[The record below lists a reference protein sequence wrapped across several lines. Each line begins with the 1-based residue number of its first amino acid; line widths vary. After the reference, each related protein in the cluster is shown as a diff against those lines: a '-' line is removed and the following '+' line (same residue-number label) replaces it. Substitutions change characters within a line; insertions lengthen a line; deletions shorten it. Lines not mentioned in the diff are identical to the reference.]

1 MKKKLFA
8 VLLVLTML
16 VSVIAGCTDT
26 GDKTDATTTAKPDDS
41 KATTTTTAA
50 PVTTEDV
57 ELVVWESTLG
67 PDEWVM
73 QAGEAFTA
81 LYPNITIKYVNVEL
95 GDSTSAIALDGPAG
109 VGPDLFAAPHDKLG
123 ELVVGGHV
131 LATSDPDAVA
141 DAVLGACSSAITY
154 DGVMYGYPTSAE
166 TYALYYNKDLIS
178 EDELPATWSDM
189 YEWTKT
195 FNEANPDK
203 YGFVM
208 DVTSMYYTILFTTK
222 GGNRLF
228 GESGADVSSS
238 YLNTADAVAGME
250 EFQKMREVLPLASA
264 DCGTDTAD
272 GAFAAG
278 TAAMHI
284 SGPWNITNFT
294 DAGINFG
301 IAPLPA
307 LTGET
312 TPSASFSGTRV
323 MFVSAYSE
331 HPAEAEMFAKFL
343 ISEEMQLL
351 RYTITGALPSI
362 DIAVDSEFAQG
373 FIAQLDYAFPM
384 PSVPQMSAFWDA
396 AGSASSNIW
405 DGADV
410 QAELDAL
417 DNVIVS
423 YTAE

>member
-1 MKKKLFA
+1 MKKKLLA
-8 VLLVLTML
+8 VMLALALLG
-16 VSVIAGCTDT
+16 SVITGCNSDGDT
-26 GDKTDATTTAKPDDS
+26 ETTTKKGDDS
-41 KATTTTTAA
+41 VATTTTTA

-57 ELVVWESTLG
+57 ELVVWESALG

-131 LATSDPDAVA
+131 LATSDADAVA

-178 EDELPATWSDM
+178 EDELPTTWSEM

-195 FNEANPDK
+195 FNAANPDK
-203 YGFVM
+203 YGFIM
-208 DVTSMYYTILFTTK
+208 DVSNIYYTILFTTK

-228 GESGADVSSS
+228 GEGGADVSSS
-238 YLNTADAVAGME
+238 YLNTADAVAGVK

-264 DCGTDTAD
+264 DCNTASAD
-272 GAFAAG
+272 GSFAAG
-278 TAAMHI
+278 DAAMHI
-284 SGPWNITNFT
+284 SGPWNITNFK

-312 TPSASFSGTRV
+312 TPAASFSGTRV

-331 HPAEAEMFAKFL
+331 HPVEAEMFANFL
-343 ISEEMQLL
+343 ISEEMQQL

-362 DIAVDSEFAQG
+362 DIAVESEYSQG
-373 FIAQLDYAFPM
+373 FIAQLDFAFPM
-384 PSVPQMSAFWDA
+384 PSVPQMSAFWA
-396 AGSASSNIW
+396 SGNSASSNIW

-410 QAELDAL
+410 QAELDAF
-417 DNVIVS
+417 DAAIVS
-423 YTAE
+423 YVAE

>member
-1 MKKKLFA
+1 MKRKLLAILLALALLGSA
-8 VLLVLTML
+8 V
-16 VSVIAGCTDT
+16 AGCKSDGDT
-26 GDKTDATTTAKPDDS
+26 ADTTAKPSDS
-41 KATTTTTAA
+41 ATTTTKA
-50 PVTTEDV
+50 PDTTKAV

-73 QAGEAFTA
+73 KAGEAFTKIN
-81 LYPNITIKYVNVEL
+81 PNITIKYVNVEL

-131 LATSDPDAVA
+131 LPTADPTAVA
-141 DAVLGACSSAITY
+141 DAVLGSCASAITY

-178 EDELPATWSDM
+178 EDELPKTWAEM
-189 YEWTKT
+189 YDWTKT
-195 FNEANPDK
+195 FNAANPDK
-203 YGFVM
+203 YGFIM
-208 DVTSMYYTILFTTK
+208 DVSNIYYSILFTTK

-228 GESGADVSSS
+228 GEGGTDVSSS
-238 YLNTADAVAGME
+238 YLATANSVAGMK
-250 EFQKMREVLPLASA
+250 EFQKMRDVLPLASA
-264 DCGTDTAD
+264 DCNTGTAD

-284 SGPWNITNFT
+284 SGPWNIANFEK
-294 DAGINFG
+294 AGINFG

-307 LTGET
+307 LSGESI
-312 TPSASFSGTRV
+312 PAASFSGTRV

-331 HPAEAEMFAKFL
+331 HPAEAELFAKFL
-343 ISEEMQLL
+343 ISEEMQQL
-351 RYTITGALPSI
+351 RFEITGGLPSI
-362 DIAVDSEFAQG
+362 PIAVDSEYALG

-384 PSVPQMSAFWDA
+384 PSVPQMSAFWA
-396 AGSASSNIW
+396 SGNSASSNIW

-410 QAELDAL
+410 QSELNAFDAS
-417 DNVIVS
+417 IVS
-423 YTAE
+423 YVAE

>member
-1 MKKKLFA
+1 
-8 VLLVLTML
+8 
-16 VSVIAGCTDT
+16 
-26 GDKTDATTTAKPDDS
+26 
-41 KATTTTTAA
+41 
-50 PVTTEDV
+50 
-57 ELVVWESTLG
+57 
-67 PDEWVM
+67 
-73 QAGEAFTA
+73 
-81 LYPNITIKYVNVEL
+81 
-95 GDSTSAIALDGPAG
+95 
-109 VGPDLFAAPHDKLG
+109 
-123 ELVVGGHV
+123 
-131 LATSDPDAVA
+131 
-141 DAVLGACSSAITY
+141 
-154 DGVMYGYPTSAE
+154 
-166 TYALYYNKDLIS
+166 
-178 EDELPATWSDM
+178 
-189 YEWTKT
+189 
-195 FNEANPDK
+195 
-203 YGFVM
+203 M

-331 HPAEAEMFAKFL
+331 HPVEAEMFAQFL
-343 ISEEMQLL
+343 ITEEMQQL

>member
-1 MKKKLFA
+1 
-8 VLLVLTML
+8 
-16 VSVIAGCTDT
+16 
-26 GDKTDATTTAKPDDS
+26 
-41 KATTTTTAA
+41 
-50 PVTTEDV
+50 
-57 ELVVWESTLG
+57 
-67 PDEWVM
+67 
-73 QAGEAFTA
+73 
-81 LYPNITIKYVNVEL
+81 
-95 GDSTSAIALDGPAG
+95 
-109 VGPDLFAAPHDKLG
+109 
-123 ELVVGGHV
+123 
-131 LATSDPDAVA
+131 
-141 DAVLGACSSAITY
+141 
-154 DGVMYGYPTSAE
+154 MYGYPTSAE

-195 FNEANPDK
+195 FNADNPDK

-228 GESGADVSSS
+228 GEGGADVSSS
-238 YLNTADAVAGME
+238 YLNTPEAVAGME

-284 SGPWNITNFT
+284 SGPWNIANFT
-294 DAGINFG
+294 DAGVNFG

-312 TPSASFSGTRV
+312 TPAASFSGTRV
-323 MFVSAYSE
+323 MFVSAYSD
-331 HPAEAEMFAKFL
+331 HPAEAELFAKFL

-351 RYTITGALPSI
+351 RLEITGALPSI
-362 DIAVDSEFAQG
+362 DIAVDSEFALG

>member
-1 MKKKLFA
+1 MKKKLLA
-8 VLLVLTML
+8 IMLALALLG
-16 VSVIAGCTDT
+16 SAIAGCNSDGDT
-26 GDKTDATTTAKPDDS
+26 TDATTEKPSDS
-41 KATTTTTAA
+41 ATTTTKA
-50 PVTTEDV
+50 PDTTKPV

-67 PDEWVM
+67 PDEWVK
-73 QAGEAFTA
+73 QAGEEFTA
-81 LYPNITIKYVNVEL
+81 LHPNITIKYVNVEL

-131 LATSDPDAVA
+131 LPTADPDAVT

-178 EDELPATWSDM
+178 EDELPKTWTEM
-189 YEWTKT
+189 YDWAKT
-195 FNEANPDK
+195 FNAANSDK

-228 GESGADVSSS
+228 SASGTDVSSS
-238 YLNTADAVAGME
+238 YLNTANAVAGMQ
-250 EFQKMREVLPLASA
+250 EFKKMRDVLPLASA

-284 SGPWNITNFT
+284 SGPWNIANFK

-307 LTGET
+307 LTGES
-312 TPSASFSGTRV
+312 TPSASFSGTRC

-331 HPAEAEMFAKFL
+331 HPAEAELFAKFL

-351 RYTITGALPSI
+351 RFEITGALPSI
-362 DIAVDSEFAQG
+362 PVAVDSEYAQG
-373 FIAQLDYAFPM
+373 FISQLDYAFPM
-384 PSVPQMSAFWDA
+384 PSVPQMSAFWEA
-396 AGSASSNIW
+396 AGSASCNIW

-417 DNVIVS
+417 DEVIVS
-423 YTAE
+423 YVAE